1 MTLTVLL
8 FLSLSRTVA
17 QETLSQVQG
26 IDSAVNS
33 SEYIRQEVM
42 SLQRQTDTMI
52 ANINNITQTVNEVLL
67 FFIKTVVQVSGK
79 NEKPALFADSP
90 IDTSRFARSS
100 PAVENTGEERSWLQS
115 NISLKRRLACFLSC
129 VRNSGGCV

>member
-33 SEYIRQEVM
+33 SEHIRQEVM

-67 FFIKTVVQVSGK
+67 FFYQ
-79 NEKPALFADSP
+79 
-90 IDTSRFARSS
+90 
-100 PAVENTGEERSWLQS
+100 
-115 NISLKRRLACFLSC
+115 
-129 VRNSGGCV
+129 NSGTSQW